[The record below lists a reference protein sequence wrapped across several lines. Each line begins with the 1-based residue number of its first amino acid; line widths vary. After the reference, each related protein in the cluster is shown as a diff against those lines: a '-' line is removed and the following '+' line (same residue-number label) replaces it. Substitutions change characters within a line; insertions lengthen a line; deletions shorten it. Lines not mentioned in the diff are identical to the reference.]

1 MRAVSRRYLY
11 CALLLVSCLVL
22 GGCSNVNVQDEREL
36 RVMPPTLPTVI
47 YVVDFQL
54 NTQSFRA
61 ESGLLKISPAHSD
74 LLGDFIPRILGLSED
89 PAARGLELVSLMS
102 STLVEDLANAGLNA
116 RHLAA
121 GEVLPSKGWLVRGAF
136 IQLDEGDRLRRAF
149 IGFGSGAT
157 RLRVTVSLSDLSQN
171 KPPEEFCE
179 LDASAY
185 SSKGAGAAISF
196 NPYVGV
202 ARFVIGGLD
211 LDTNVMQT
219 AAVIA
224 RDIAERDNT
233 GKPPQHWMAKLKGLL

>member
-1 MRAVSRRYLY
+1 MHPVSRRYLY
-11 CALLLVSCLVL
+11 CALLLVGCLVL

-36 RVMPPTLPTVI
+36 RVMPPAAPTVI
-47 YVVDFQL
+47 YVADFQL
-54 NTQSFRA
+54 NAESFRA
-61 ESGLLKISPAHSD
+61 ESGLLQISPAHSD
-74 LLGDFIPRILGLSED
+74 LLGEFIPRILGLSEN

-102 STLVEDLANAGLNA
+102 STLVEDLTNAGLNT

-136 IQLDEGDRLRRAF
+136 TQLDEGDRLRRAL
-149 IGFGSGAT
+149 IGFDSGVT
-157 RLRVTVSLSDLSQN
+157 RLRVTGSLSDLSQN

-179 LDASAY
+179 LDASAH
-185 SSKGAGAAISF
+185 SSKAAGAAISF

-202 ARFVIGGLD
+202 ARFVIDGLD

-224 RDIAERDNT
+224 RDIAERYNT
-233 GKPPQHWMAKLKGLL
+233 GKPPHHWMAELKGIL